1 VKVFSISFASALVF
15 HVGVAGVV
23 ALGAPHGDSVHV
35 ATTGDEIEVE
45 NDVPEAVH
53 VEHVVQAPVTSEVRE
68 ASHGAPSSVHVLLR
82 AATQVATGSDDVVPI
97 PEPTQA
103 PPAHFAMSLSAQ
115 IGTSGGSE
123 LVPPTPP
130 QEDVV
135 SDVEVTERARKL
147 GGATPLYP
155 TDAVAQGVELD
166 SPLPFEIVVD
176 TRGRVEGVR
185 ALSHAG
191 HGFDEAAIAALRT
204 FRFSPAQRYGHAV
217 RVRMHW
223 TVDFRLN

>member
-1 VKVFSISFASALVF
+1 MKVFSISFASALVF

-23 ALGAPHGDSVHV
+23 VLGAPHGPSVRV
-35 ATTGDEIEVE
+35 ATTGDEIEIE
-45 NDVPEAVH
+45 NDVPEAVY
-53 VEHVVQAPVTSEVRE
+53 VEHVQAPLTSEVRE
-68 ASHGAPSSVHVLLR
+68 ASHGAPTSVHVLAR
-82 AATQVATGSDDVVPI
+82 AATQVSTGSDDVIPM
-97 PEPTQA
+97 PEPTQT
-103 PPAHFAMSLSAQ
+103 PPAHFAISLSEQ
-115 IGTSGGSE
+115 IGTSGGSVV
-123 LVPPTPP
+123 LPPTPP
-130 QEDVV
+130 QGDVV
-135 SDVEVTERARKL
+135 SDAEVTERARKL
-147 GGATPLYP
+147 AGATPVYP
-155 TDAVAQGVELD
+155 TDAIAQAVELD